1 MFRVQAKEN
10 SVSTNNGVEIGTFNR
25 GEMIQINCDQGEIWD
40 INANNRISACNA
52 LGITGNRLEIPGKPQ
67 VYNAGALVLSI
78 DNGVTFFPVGF
89 QINFMVLE
97 EQTTVKLYCWDI
109 NSEDNGGWITVQVNQ
124 N

>member
-25 GEMIQINCDQGEIWD
+25 GEMVQINSEESDIWD

-52 LGITGNRLEIPGKPQ
+52 LGITENRLPISGKSQ

-78 DNGVTFFPVGF
+78 DNGTTFFPVGF
-89 QINFMVLE
+89 QINFMALE
-97 EQTTVKLYCWDI
+97 DQTTVKLYCWDI
-109 NSEDNGGWITVQVNQ
+109 NSEENGGWINVQVN
-124 N
+124 NN